1 MISVIPVAKAGEDE
15 RGSTHFFENDRTG
28 QFIVAY
34 RKKGSASGRHYHKGL
49 SENKNP
55 EKIILMQGEIT
66 LNWFNV
72 QGEEKGIEKI
82 SAPALIV
89 IEPYAWHEVIAETD
103 IMILELNSFEDGN
116 MDTFRVSE

>member
-1 MISVIPVAKAGEDE
+1 MISIIPVEKAGEDE

-34 RKKGSASGRHYHKGL
+34 RKQGSASGRHYHKGL
-49 SENKNP
+49 SANKNP
-55 EKIILMQGEIT
+55 EKIILMQGEVT

-72 QGEEKGIEKI
+72 QGEEKGTEKI
-82 SAPALIV
+82 KAPALIA

-116 MDTFRVSE
+116 MDTFRV